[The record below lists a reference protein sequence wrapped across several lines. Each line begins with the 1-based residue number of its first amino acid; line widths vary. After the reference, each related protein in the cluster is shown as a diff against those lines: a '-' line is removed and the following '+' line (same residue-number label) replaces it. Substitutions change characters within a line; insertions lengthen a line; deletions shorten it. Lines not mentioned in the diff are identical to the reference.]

1 MTTYREKLEAT
12 AQLLRTPPQSVC
24 GICPGPRIPSP
35 AHAAVVGRKG
45 LHPVEVCCGPGL
57 AGIGQNQAGEKERL
71 AGSFISCSPLTLPL
85 LTYSGFHTQG
95 FLGL

>member
-24 GICPGPRIPSP
+24 RICPGPRIPSP

-45 LHPVEVCCGPGL
+45 LHPVRGVLRAWFSWDRAEPGWRKGL
-57 AGIGQNQAGEKERL
+57 ACREPCFMLPSYPAIAY
-71 AGSFISCSPLTLPL
+71 TL
-85 LTYSGFHTQG
+85 
-95 FLGL
+95 